1 MTQAWRYMLLI
12 KSVNAVTQTR
22 RPALFRPASPDWLR
36 PLQNTAMPR
45 SRASRT
51 TPLITMAALIR
62 LGLLA
67 LVLAIAS
74 FIAWLLMIWMPGTSF
89 QGDLP
94 ALTTEQA
101 LLSQALRTDVEAIA
115 TLGPRNA
122 NQPETLEATAQL
134 IEQRFT
140 ATGLIPQ
147 RQAYEVE
154 GQRFSNIAV
163 EIPGTERPDQI
174 VLIGAHY
181 DTAYSS
187 PGANDNGTGVA
198 AVLQLAEAFADQ
210 KPARTLRFVAFT
222 NEEPP
227 FFWTENMGSVVY
239 ANQAKANG
247 DDIIAMLS
255 LETLGYYSDQPGS
268 QDYPK
273 PLNWFYPSTGNF
285 VAFVGDLS
293 ARKLVRTSVYDFR
306 KQAQFP
312 AEGASLPN
320 ALPGV
325 GWSDHWAFSQAGY
338 EAIMV
343 TDTATF
349 RDPTYH
355 TLDDKPE
362 NLDFER
368 FARVTTGLQRVISD
382 FVGLS

>member
-1 MTQAWRYMLLI
+1 
-12 KSVNAVTQTR
+12 
-22 RPALFRPASPDWLR
+22 
-36 PLQNTAMPR
+36 
-45 SRASRT
+45 
-51 TPLITMAALIR
+51 MAALVR

-74 FIAWLLMIWMPGTSF
+74 FITWILMIWMPGTSF
-89 QGDLP
+89 QGKLP
-94 ALTTEQA
+94 ALTAEQVQ
-101 LLSQALRTDVEAIA
+101 LSQSLRSDVEAIA
-115 TLGPRNA
+115 TIGPRNA
-122 NQPETLEATAQL
+122 TTPEALESTAQL
-134 IEQRFT
+134 IEQHFS
-140 ATGLIPQ
+140 AAGLTPQ
-147 RQAYEVE
+147 RQTYEVN
-154 GQRFSNIAV
+154 GQRFSNIVV

-174 VLIGAHY
+174 VLVGAHY

-198 AVLQLAEAFADQ
+198 AVLQLADAFATQ
-210 KPARTLRFVAFT
+210 KPARTLRLVAFT

-239 ANQAKANG
+239 ANQAKADG

-255 LETLGYYSDQPGS
+255 LETLGYYSDEPGS

-306 KQAQFP
+306 KQTQFP

-325 GWSDHWAFSQAGY
+325 GWSDHWAFSQVGY
-338 EAIMV
+338 EAVMV

-355 TLDDKPE
+355 TLDDKPQ
-362 NLDFER
+362 NLDFDR
-368 FARVTTGLQRVISD
+368 LARVTDGLQQIIGD